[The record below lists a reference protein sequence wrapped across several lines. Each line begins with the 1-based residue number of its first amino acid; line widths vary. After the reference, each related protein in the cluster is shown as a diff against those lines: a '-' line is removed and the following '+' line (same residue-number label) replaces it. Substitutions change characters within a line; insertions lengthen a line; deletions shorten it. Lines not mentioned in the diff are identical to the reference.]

1 MIPDS
6 GRNCAQF
13 CQKRHFRRRT
23 LNSHVCRK
31 ETGKECKMGKGHV
44 TIFCGGG
51 KGKTSA
57 ALGQGIF
64 GASAGK
70 SVIIIQFLKGK
81 MGERIDFIK
90 RLEPEI
96 KVFCFE
102 KSEKDYQSLSPEEQQ
117 EEVMNIKN
125 GLNFARKVLTTDGC
139 DILILDEVLGLV
151 DKGIITL
158 EELLALIEAGDGD
171 TELVLTGIQMFDE
184 LYPYADDVF
193 RINTLK

>member
-1 MIPDS
+1 
-6 GRNCAQF
+6 
-13 CQKRHFRRRT
+13 
-23 LNSHVCRK
+23 
-31 ETGKECKMGKGHV
+31 MGKTHV
-44 TIFCGGG
+44 TVFCGEG

-81 MGERIDFIK
+81 VGERIDFIK
-90 RLEPEI
+90 RLEPEV

-102 KSEKDYQSLSPEEQQ
+102 KSDLSFEELSPEEQQ
-117 EEVMNIKN
+117 EEIMNIRN
-125 GLNFARKVLTTDGC
+125 GMNFARKVLTTDGC

-158 EELLALIEAGDGD
+158 DELKALIEAGDGD

>member
-1 MIPDS
+1 ME
-6 GRNCAQF
+6 
-13 CQKRHFRRRT
+13 KT
-23 LNSHVCRK
+23 
-31 ETGKECKMGKGHV
+31 HV
-44 TIFCGGG
+44 TVFCGEG

-81 MGERIDFIK
+81 VGERIDFIK

-102 KSEKDYQSLSPEEQQ
+102 KSDLSFEELSPEEQQ
-117 EEVMNIKN
+117 EEIMNIRN
-125 GLNFARKVLTTDGC
+125 GMNFARKVLTTDGC

-151 DKGIITL
+151 DKGIVST
-158 EELLALIEAGDGD
+158 EEMKALLEAGDGD

-193 RINTLK
+193 CINTLK

>member
-1 MIPDS
+1 
-6 GRNCAQF
+6 
-13 CQKRHFRRRT
+13 
-23 LNSHVCRK
+23 
-31 ETGKECKMGKGHV
+31 MGKTHV
-44 TIFCGGG
+44 TVFCGEG

-81 MGERIDFIK
+81 VGERIDFIK

-102 KSEKDYQSLSPEEQQ
+102 KSDLSFEELSPEEQQ
-117 EEVMNIKN
+117 EEIMNIRN
-125 GLNFARKVLTTDGC
+125 GMNFARKVLTTDGC

-151 DKGIITL
+151 DKGIISI
-158 EELLALIEAGDGD
+158 EEMKALLEAGDGD

-193 RINTLK
+193 CIDTLK

>member
-1 MIPDS
+1 
-6 GRNCAQF
+6 
-13 CQKRHFRRRT
+13 
-23 LNSHVCRK
+23 
-31 ETGKECKMGKGHV
+31 MGKAHV
-44 TIFCGGG
+44 TVFCGEG

-81 MGERIDFIK
+81 VGERIDFIK

-102 KSEKDYQSLSPEEQQ
+102 KSDLSFEELSPEEQQ
-117 EEVMNIKN
+117 EEIMNIRN
-125 GLNFARKVLTTDGC
+125 GMNFARKVLTTDGC

-151 DKGIITL
+151 DKGIISIEEMKALL
-158 EELLALIEAGDGD
+158 EVGDGD

-193 RINTLK
+193 CINTLK

>member
-1 MIPDS
+1 MEK
-6 GRNCAQF
+6 A
-13 CQKRHFRRRT
+13 
-23 LNSHVCRK
+23 
-31 ETGKECKMGKGHV
+31 HV

-81 MGERIDFIK
+81 IGERIDFIK

-96 KVFCFE
+96 KAFCFE
-102 KSEKDYQSLSPEEQQ
+102 KSDVNYEALSPEEQK
-117 EEVMNIKN
+117 EEAMNIRN

-139 DILILDEVLGLV
+139 DVLILDEVLGLI
-151 DKGIITL
+151 DKGILTV
-158 EELLALIEAGDGD
+158 EELKTLLEAGDGD
-171 TELVLTGIQMFDE
+171 TELMLTGIRMYDE
-184 LYPYADDVF
+184 LYPYVDEVF
-193 RINTLK
+193 RIDTLK

>member
-1 MIPDS
+1 ME
-6 GRNCAQF
+6 
-13 CQKRHFRRRT
+13 KT
-23 LNSHVCRK
+23 
-31 ETGKECKMGKGHV
+31 HV
-44 TIFCGGG
+44 TVFCGEG

-81 MGERIDFIK
+81 VGERIDFIK

-102 KSEKDYQSLSPEEQQ
+102 KSDLSFEELSPEEQQ
-117 EEVMNIKN
+117 EEIMNIRN
-125 GLNFARKVLTTDGC
+125 GMNFARKVLTTDGC

-151 DKGIITL
+151 DKGIISI
-158 EELLALIEAGDGD
+158 EEMKALLEAGDGD
-171 TELVLTGIQMFDE
+171 TELVLTGIKMFDE

-193 RINTLK
+193 CINTRK

>member
-1 MIPDS
+1 
-6 GRNCAQF
+6 
-13 CQKRHFRRRT
+13 
-23 LNSHVCRK
+23 
-31 ETGKECKMGKGHV
+31 MGKAHV
-44 TIFCGGG
+44 TVFCGEG

-81 MGERIDFIK
+81 VGERIDFIK

-102 KSEKDYQSLSPEEQQ
+102 KSDLSFEELSPEEQQ
-117 EEVMNIKN
+117 EEIMNIRN
-125 GLNFARKVLTTDGC
+125 GMNFARKVLTTDGC

-151 DKGIITL
+151 DKGIISI
-158 EELLALIEAGDGD
+158 EEMKALLEAGDGD
-171 TELVLTGIQMFDE
+171 TELVLTGIKMFDE

-193 RINTLK
+193 CINTRK

>member
-1 MIPDS
+1 
-6 GRNCAQF
+6 
-13 CQKRHFRRRT
+13 
-23 LNSHVCRK
+23 
-31 ETGKECKMGKGHV
+31 MGKTHV
-44 TIFCGGG
+44 TVFCGEG

-81 MGERIDFIK
+81 VGERIDFIK

-102 KSEKDYQSLSPEEQQ
+102 KSDLSFEELSPEEQQ
-117 EEVMNIKN
+117 EEIMNIRN
-125 GLNFARKVLTTDGC
+125 GMNFARKVLTTDGC

-151 DKGIITL
+151 DKGIISI
-158 EELLALIEAGDGD
+158 EEMKALLEAGDGD

-184 LYPYADDVF
+184 LYPYAADVF
-193 RINTLK
+193 CINTRK

>member
-1 MIPDS
+1 
-6 GRNCAQF
+6 
-13 CQKRHFRRRT
+13 
-23 LNSHVCRK
+23 
-31 ETGKECKMGKGHV
+31 MGKAHV
-44 TIFCGGG
+44 TVFCGEG

-81 MGERIDFIK
+81 VGERIDFIK

-102 KSEKDYQSLSPEEQQ
+102 KSDLSFEELSPEEQQ
-117 EEVMNIKN
+117 EEIMNIRN
-125 GLNFARKVLTTDGC
+125 GMNFARKVLTTDGC

-151 DKGIITL
+151 DKGIISI
-158 EELLALIEAGDGD
+158 EEMKALLEAGDGD

-193 RINTLK
+193 CINTRK

>member
-1 MIPDS
+1 
-6 GRNCAQF
+6 
-13 CQKRHFRRRT
+13 
-23 LNSHVCRK
+23 
-31 ETGKECKMGKGHV
+31 MGKTHV
-44 TIFCGGG
+44 TVFCGEG

-81 MGERIDFIK
+81 VGERIDFIK

-102 KSEKDYQSLSPEEQQ
+102 KSDLSFEELSPEEQQ
-117 EEVMNIKN
+117 EEVMNIRN
-125 GLNFARKVLTTDGC
+125 GMNFARKVLTTDGC

-151 DKGIITL
+151 DKGIISI
-158 EELLALIEAGDGD
+158 EEMKALLEAGDGD

-193 RINTLK
+193 CINTRK